1 MYPFDP
7 HGKISHIV
15 PTPVGK
21 YAAIH
26 AGPIV
31 LTEVFSQL
39 WVFKSRP
46 TPWLYVDGSDSAD
59 KSSRM
64 RNHINED
71 VIMVCGF
78 YNATA

>member
-1 MYPFDP
+1 MHPFDP
-7 HGKISHIV
+7 CRKISHIV
-15 PTPVGK
+15 TPPVGK
-21 YAAIH
+21 YAAIQ

-31 LTEVFSQL
+31 LTILFSQL

-46 TPWLYVDGSDSAD
+46 TLWLYVDGRDSAD

-71 VIMVCGF
+71 VIMLCGF
-78 YNATA
+78 YNGTA